1 MDIKSK
7 SQDQLSVNDSVNS
20 LSAIE
25 HWAQDDFNR
34 SRLKISFFQKSVD
47 NVIVFFPVVKNVFA
61 ENAISAQSW

>member
-20 LSAIE
+20 FSAIE
-25 HWAQDDFNR
+25 HWTQNDFNR

-47 NVIVFFPVVKNVFA
+47 NMIVFFPVVKDVFA
-61 ENAISAQSW
+61 ENAISVQSW